1 MAMLLHDLTITD
13 ADFQRLVQFIHKNYG
28 IDLSKKRQLITSRLS
43 QSLKVQGYTDFRTFL
58 EKLLKEKDPQDLEL
72 VLNKL
77 TTNYTY
83 FLREKDHFTYFQKTI
98 LPELA
103 QRHQRDKV
111 LAIWS
116 AGCSSGE
123 EPYTLSIYLKE
134 FFGPQAPQWD
144 TRILATD
151 ISQQAM
157 AKAKAAIYHPPADM
171 PVDWLHRY
179 FVPSQDH
186 PGQYTVAPAIRDNV
200 IFRTFNLMDPI
211 KFRLKFDVIFCR
223 NVMIYFDQSTRDA
236 LVRRFY
242 DALTPGGYLFI
253 SHSES
258 LGQTPLFRMVSPAI
272 YRKVNASSH
281 ATQGVKKP

>member
-1 MAMLLHDLTITD
+1 MEKMFHDLAITD
-13 ADFQRLVQFIHKNYG
+13 ADFERLVRFIHENYG

-43 QSLKVQGYTDFRTFL
+43 QSLRTRGYQDFKPFL
-58 EKLLKEKDPQDLEL
+58 EHLFNTKDPQDLEL
-72 VLNKL
+72 ILNKL

-83 FLREKDHFTYFQKTI
+83 FLREKEHFTFFENTV
-98 LPELA
+98 LPELT

-111 LAIWS
+111 LSIWS

-134 FFGPQAPQWD
+134 YFGPQAAQWD

-151 ISQQAM
+151 ISQQALQ
-157 AKAKAAIYHPPADM
+157 KAKAATYQPPADM
-171 PVDWLHRY
+171 PNNWLRRY
-179 FVPSQDH
+179 FIKDKTSN
-186 PGQYTVAPAIRDNV
+186 QYTVAPVIRDNV

-211 KFRLKFDVIFCR
+211 QFRLKFDVIFCR
-223 NVMIYFDQSTRDA
+223 NVMIYFDQETRDA

-242 DALTPGGYLFI
+242 NAMNPNAYLFI

-258 LGQTPLFRMVSPAI
+258 LGQTPLFRMVSPAV
-272 YRKVNASSH
+272 YRRV
-281 ATQGVKKP
+281 